1 MTFDLRAARDLR
13 EEASFH
19 VALGTAAP
27 SFLRLT
33 EVVEAAYDPVGPP
46 VTVEEITSAI
56 TAAAMD
62 NDEMYRAAFD
72 FLTDD
77 RETS

>member
-1 MTFDLRAARDLR
+1 MTFDLQAARDLR

-19 VALGTAAP
+19 VAFGTADP

-33 EVVEAAYDPVGPP
+33 EVVEAAYDPAGPP

-56 TAAAMD
+56 AAAAMD
-62 NDEMYRAAFD
+62 NDDLYESVFN
-72 FLTDD
+72 FLTQDTT
-77 RETS
+77 E